1 MRPIQIKSEVV
12 IKLFE
17 NSPVL
22 TMQQLTTELKCS
34 HMTVFRKLYKL
45 HYFSSYS
52 HKGKYYALSRTAQ
65 FNDNGLWEY
74 QGIRFSLYGSLKNT
88 VRQFVTDSQAGYS
101 AEELDKLLSV
111 RVYNTLLDLVSE
123 KQIER
128 DFYERKYI
136 YFSVDQATK
145 RLQQEQRKE
154 ILLAQTD
161 RIAAAQSKK
170 VQLPED
176 QDVIRI
182 LVHMIQHPDQEP
194 KFIAKEL
201 AQGGKSI
208 DEATIMA
215 VWEHYDLKK
224 KTN

>member
-52 HKGKYYALSRTAQ
+52 HKGKYYTLSQTAQ

-74 QGIRFSLYGSLKNT
+74 QGIRFSFYGSLKNT

-136 YFSVDQATK
+136 YFSVDQATR
-145 RLQQEQRKE
+145 RLQREQRKE

-182 LVHMIQHPDQEP
+182 LVHMIQHPDQVP